1 MYSSAMVD
9 NEQIAWKER
18 FSDTAELLPG
28 IICEINQDLRIIYV
42 NRLGLESF
50 KYTKE
55 DFDAGVYLSDIM
67 HPEDKSHFET
77 SLSSILKGNPRGPQE
92 YRMVHKDG
100 TVRLYQV
107 NSSPVFDGDK
117 VCGIRTCV
125 FDISDRKEAEDK
137 LRQSEERFRRIFTQS
152 PIGVALINYHGQI
165 IDTNEA
171 FRRMFSLPT
180 DVPLPSDFPGLF
192 ELVTLDDDEK
202 TRLGDGEGVKH
213 VTSFDYERG
222 GFSDTPDSRHLE
234 WHITPLS
241 SGGDQSR
248 LLLTQVQD
256 VTERKMAEEAKLQEA
271 REAAK
276 KARQLVVSLRQ
287 EVQQSFSF
295 SNMVS
300 RSPQMRKI
308 FSLLPQMAET
318 TTTVLINGESG
329 TGKEL
334 VAKALHDLSERKEKP
349 FIAINCSALP
359 DNLLESE
366 LFGYKAGAFTDAK
379 KDKPGKFALADGGVI
394 FLDEIGDISTA
405 MQAKLLRVL
414 QERTFEPLG
423 ATTSKKVD
431 VRVVAATNKNLAEM
445 VKKGEFRDDLF
456 YRMNI
461 LKIKLPPLRERKSDI
476 PLLCDHFI
484 GLLNGRYDKS
494 ISGMSPEVLDRLLT
508 YGFPG
513 NIRELENIIEHAFVF
528 CKDGSIQLFH
538 LPEELA
544 GSPEEIHMRSL
555 QSYGSLEDLEAHY
568 IRAVLDEVDGN
579 RIQAAKRLDIHKST
593 LFRKLKKLGIG
604 AP

>member
-1 MYSSAMVD
+1 MGD
-9 NEQIAWKER
+9 NEQIVWKER

-50 KYTKE
+50 KFTKE
-55 DFDAGVYLSDIM
+55 DFEAGVYLSDIM
-67 HPEDKSHFET
+67 HPEDKNRLEQN
-77 SLSSILKGNPRGPQE
+77 LSSILAGKPLGPQE

-100 TVRLYQV
+100 TVRLYHV
-107 NSSPVFDGDK
+107 NSSPVFDGSK
-117 VCGIRTCV
+117 VRGIRTCV
-125 FDISDRKEAEDK
+125 FDISDRKEAENK
-137 LRQSEERFRRIFTQS
+137 LRESEERFRRIFSQS
-152 PIGVALINYHGQI
+152 PIGVALINHHGQV

-171 FRRMFSLPT
+171 FRQMFSLPIDT
-180 DVPLPSDFPGLF
+180 PLPSDFPGF
-192 ELVTLDDDEK
+192 FKLVDLDDDEK
-202 TRLGDGEGVKH
+202 IRLRHGEGVKYA
-213 VTSFDYERG
+213 TPFDFAKN

-241 SGGDQSR
+241 TGDDQSR
-248 LLLTQVQD
+248 LLLAQVQD
-256 VTERKMAEEAKLQEA
+256 VTERKLAEEAKLQEA
-271 REAAK
+271 REAAN
-276 KARQLVVSLRQ
+276 KAKQLVESLRQ
-287 EVQQSFSF
+287 EVQQTFSF

-300 RSPQMRKI
+300 KSPQMRKI
-308 FSLLPQMAET
+308 FDTLPQMAET

-334 VAKALHDLSERKEKP
+334 IAKALHDLSGRKKKP

-379 KDKPGKFALADGGVI
+379 KDKPGKFSLADGGII

-423 ATTSKKVD
+423 ATTSQRVD
-431 VRVVAATNKNLAEM
+431 VRVIAATNKDLAEM
-445 VKKGEFRDDLF
+445 VKKGTFRDDLF

-461 LKIKLPPLRERKSDI
+461 LKIKLPPLRERKPDI
-476 PLLCDHFI
+476 PLLCDHFVS
-484 GLLNGRYDKS
+484 LLNGRYGKS
-494 ISGMSPEVLDRLLT
+494 ISGMSPEVLDKLLT

-528 CKDGSIQLFH
+528 CKDGSIQLSH

-544 GSPEEIHMRSL
+544 GSPEEIHIKSL

-568 IRAVLDEVDGN
+568 IRAVLDEVGGN

-593 LFRKLKKLGIG
+593 LFRKLKKLGIST
-604 AP
+604 